1 MRRRASIGDSPLSGY
16 LLSTL
21 LALGVPVYLPR
32 VYLINKL
39 RSVALYGLVMFYGLT
54 AEELKDRRPLA
65 KFLSIK
71 LIVMFTFYQSFV
83 VSMICLDLR

>member
-1 MRRRASIGDSPLSGY
+1 
-16 LLSTL
+16 
-21 LALGVPVYLPR
+21 
-32 VYLINKL
+32 
-39 RSVALYGLVMFYGLT
+39 MFYGLT

-83 VSMICLDLR
+83 FSAMEGRVIKGDKELRFDMLLH